1 MTDIT
6 ERLTYGNV
14 LAAPLLLTEAVET
27 IQHLRADLER
37 ERRWIRQ
44 LETCVLDNIH
54 RDYDRKNEQG

>member
-1 MTDIT
+1 
-6 ERLTYGNV
+6 
-14 LAAPLLLTEAVET
+14 LTEAVET

-54 RDYDRKNEQG
+54 RDYDRKDKQG